1 MTTYYCDCDLATGDN
16 DGTTAANAWQTLQ
29 AAIDGLNGT
38 QPTAGDTVLCKGTDS
53 ISAAIDMD
61 GGQGTYDGGYLKFIG
76 VNASWE
82 NDGTQFVI
90 DGQNNNINGIYV
102 NGKSFIWLE
111 NFKIHSCDGTAG
123 LSTANAYADYWRF
136 INCWFHDNDGYG
148 CHLNSYV
155 RAPQFTR
162 CKFTANTSTGCYRP
176 AQSGTFS
183 LCQFSDNTGASSRGL
198 DMAVVVSCF
207 GCIFHNNGSDGVY
220 LYGTNNTM
228 TNCVF
233 DGNAGHG
240 ANIGLA
246 GSYSF
251 IGCRFTNNAAAGKY
265 GLYTGANIR
274 PTLLGCYFGNNAE
287 GASNRYD
294 ILPVDGSTANTVTAG
309 SETNHGY
316 TTPAS
321 DDFNLDPA
329 KAVNTY
335 SIAIPLD

>member
-53 ISAAIDMD
+53 ITAAIDMD
-61 GGQGTYDGGYLKFIG
+61 GGQGTYDGGHLKFVG
-76 VNASWE
+76 VNSSWE

-90 DGQNNNINGIYV
+90 DGGNNNINGITV
-102 NGKSFIWLE
+102 NAKSFIWIE

-123 LSTANAYADYWRF
+123 FGTANAVADHWVF
-136 INCWFHDNDGYG
+136 DNCWFHDNDGYG
-148 CHLNSYV
+148 WYGANYV
-155 RAPQFTR
+155 RYPQFTR
-162 CKFTANTSTGCYRP
+162 CKFTANTATGCYRP
-176 AQSGTFS
+176 GQGSVFCA
-183 LCQFSDNTGASSRGL
+183 CQFSDNTGASSRGL
-198 DMAVVVSCF
+198 EMVTNGSCF
-207 GCIFHNNGSDGVY
+207 GCVCHNNGSDGVY
-220 LYGTNNTM
+220 LYGLSM
-228 TNCVF
+228 MANCVF

-240 ANIGLA
+240 ANIGTVHA
-246 GSYSF
+246 YQF
-251 IGCRFTNNAAAGKY
+251 VGCRFTNNAGAGKY
-265 GLYTGANIR
+265 GLYVGANCR
-274 PTLLGCYFGNNAE
+274 PTLLACYFGNNAE

-316 TTPAS
+316 TNPAS